1 MASRFEKFSERARR
15 ALTRAQEEAQRFGH
29 NYIDTEHILL
39 GLIAE
44 EDSVASKVLAN
55 LGVPPN
61 KIRAAVE
68 FVVGRGERSAIGE
81 VGLTPRAKRVI
92 ELAVDEA
99 RRLNHSYIGTE
110 HLLLGLLR
118 DREGAAV
125 GVLESFGVT
134 FDKAQTEINNVL
146 SQSAPQSR
154 AVARGVGRTPV
165 LDQLGI
171 DLTNASRAGK
181 LDPIIG
187 REKEIERVIQ
197 ILSRRTKNNPAL
209 IGEPGVG
216 KTAIVEGLAHRIVA
230 GEVPET
236 LQGKRLVTLDIGSLV
251 AGTKYRGEFEERLK
265 KVIDEI
271 KSAGNCVIF
280 VDELHTIVGAGAA
293 EGAVDAS
300 NILKPSLSR
309 GELQC
314 IGATTLD
321 DYRKYIE
328 KDAAL
333 ERRFQPVTVTEP
345 TVEQTLAILKG
356 IKERYE
362 EHHKLVI
369 SDEALQAAVS
379 LAAKYIPDRFL
390 PDKAID
396 LMDEAASRVRIM
408 RGGIPIGLAEARRAL
423 ETVRRDKE
431 TAISSKE
438 YEYAAELRDREVQ
451 LVNKISTMEQKWQA
465 DQQQEKPVVKE
476 EDIAEVVSMWTGV
489 PVVRLT
495 ADETSRLLQMED
507 ALHRRIVGQDEA
519 ITVVSKAVRRARA
532 GLKEPRHPIGSLIF
546 LGPTGV
552 GKTELVRALAEFMFG
567 SEDAMIRLDMSEFM
581 EKHTVARLVG
591 APPGYVGYDEGGQ
604 LTEAVRRKPYCVI
617 LLDEIEKAHP
627 DVFNI
632 LLQIFD
638 DGHLTDAK
646 GRRVDFRNS
655 IVVMTSNVGAKQIK
669 GVMSIGFAARSDE
682 DKTRH
687 TEYDKMKEKVL
698 AELKTTFLPEFLNRI
713 DEVVVF
719 HSLSKEQIRQI
730 VDLMLVQVAKSV
742 GEKNLK
748 LEITDA
754 ARDFLGEKGYDPTFG
769 ARPLRRVI
777 QSEVEDKLS
786 EALLRSPLPAGTT
799 IRVDYN
805 GQEIEIR
812 PMLTEEGWKQ
822 AIISLSPVAASLAD
836 NNINIEYTREAK
848 ALLNELAYDPT
859 THTIRPLVEV
869 IKNEIEPK
877 LSETSLTNPMPPG
890 ETTVIW
896 GAELI
901 RACQY
906 SKKGWEKIISDQI
919 SAAKSFADKNLGF
932 EVTEAAGDY
941 LNQLAFDSTNH
952 TVRSASE
959 VIKNEIEPVL
969 SEMLRSNPVPDET
982 MVKVD
987 CNEKRFL
994 MQLILTKEGWQQIIS
1009 DKVPAAKS
1017 LQDKN
1022 ISFEVSETAA
1032 DHLNKLAFDPAD
1044 GMCILSEIVQSEI
1057 EDKLSGA
1064 LLRGKFSSGDTL
1076 VVDCKGEEI
1085 VIQAAAGT
1093 LPGEGRYKR

>member
-29 NYIDTEHILL
+29 NYIDTEHVLL

-44 EDSVASKVLAN
+44 EEGVASRVLAN
-55 LGVPPN
+55 LGVAPN

-68 FVVGRGERSAIGE
+68 FVVGRGERSSIGE

-99 RRLNHSYIGTE
+99 RRLNHTYIGTE

-118 DREGAAV
+118 EREGAAV
-125 GVLESFGVT
+125 GVLESFGVSLE
-134 FDKAQTEINNVL
+134 KAQAEINNLL
-146 SQSAPQSR
+146 SQGASQ
-154 AVARGVGRTPV
+154 ARGAGRGTARTPV

-171 DLTNASRAGK
+171 DLTNAARVGK
-181 LDPIIG
+181 LDPIVD
-187 REKEIERVIQ
+187 RDKEIERVVQ

-236 LQGKRLVTLDIGSLV
+236 LQGKRLLTLDIGSLV

-271 KSAGNCVIF
+271 KNAGNCVVF

-309 GELQC
+309 GEIQC

-333 ERRFQPVTVTEP
+333 ERRFQPVTVGEP
-345 TVEQTLAILKG
+345 TVEESLEVLRG

-362 EHHKLVI
+362 EHHRLTI
-369 SDEALQAAVS
+369 SDEALQAATS
-379 LAAKYIPDRFL
+379 LAARYIPDRFL

-396 LMDEAASRVRIM
+396 LMDEASSRVRIK
-408 RGGIPIGLAEARRAL
+408 RGAVPISLTEARRAL
-423 ETVRRDKE
+423 ESVRKDKD
-431 TAISSKE
+431 TAISARE

-451 LVNKISTMEQKWQA
+451 LADKMTNMEQKWQEE
-465 DQQQEKPVVKE
+465 QKQEKPTVTE
-476 EDIAEVVSMWTGV
+476 EDIAEVVSMWTGI

-495 ADETSRLLQMED
+495 TDESSRLLKMEE
-507 ALHRRIVGQDEA
+507 ALHRRIIGQDEA
-519 ITVVSKAVRRARA
+519 IVTVSKAVRRARA
-532 GLKEPRHPIGSLIF
+532 GLKEVRHPIGSFIF

-567 SEDAMIRLDMSEFM
+567 SEDTMVRLDMSEFM
-581 EKHTVARLVG
+581 ERHAVARLVG

-604 LTEAVRRKPYCVI
+604 LTEAVRRNSYCVI

-655 IVVMTSNVGAKQIK
+655 IVVMTSNVGAELIK
-669 GVMSIGFAARSDE
+669 RDMTLGFATHSDE
-682 DKTRH
+682 EKNRQV
-687 TEYDKMKEKVL
+687 EYEKMKEKVL
-698 AELKTTFLPEFLNRI
+698 GELKKAFRPEFLNRI
-713 DEVVVF
+713 DGTVVF
-719 HSLSKEQIRQI
+719 HALSKEQIRQI
-730 VDLMLVQVAKSV
+730 VDLMLSEVAKSLD
-742 GEKNLK
+742 EKNIK

-754 ARDFLGEKGYDPTFG
+754 AREFLGEKGYDPTFG

-777 QSEVEDKLS
+777 QNEVEDRLS
-786 EALLRSPLPAGTT
+786 EALLRSEF
-799 IRVDYN
+799 
-805 GQEIEIR
+805 Q
-812 PMLTEEGWKQ
+812 
-822 AIISLSPVAASLAD
+822 
-836 NNINIEYTREAK
+836 
-848 ALLNELAYDPT
+848 
-859 THTIRPLVEV
+859 
-869 IKNEIEPK
+869 
-877 LSETSLTNPMPPG
+877 
-890 ETTVIW
+890 
-896 GAELI
+896 
-901 RACQY
+901 
-906 SKKGWEKIISDQI
+906 
-919 SAAKSFADKNLGF
+919 
-932 EVTEAAGDY
+932 
-941 LNQLAFDSTNH
+941 
-952 TVRSASE
+952 
-959 VIKNEIEPVL
+959 
-969 SEMLRSNPVPDET
+969 
-982 MVKVD
+982 
-987 CNEKRFL
+987 
-994 MQLILTKEGWQQIIS
+994 
-1009 DKVPAAKS
+1009 
-1017 LQDKN
+1017 
-1022 ISFEVSETAA
+1022 
-1032 DHLNKLAFDPAD
+1032 
-1044 GMCILSEIVQSEI
+1044 
-1057 EDKLSGA
+1057 
-1064 LLRGKFSSGDTL
+1064 SGDT
-1076 VVDCKGEEI
+1076 VEVDCDDEKI
-1085 VIQAAAGT
+1085 VIRVAAGA
-1093 LPGEGRYKR
+1093 LPGEGKA